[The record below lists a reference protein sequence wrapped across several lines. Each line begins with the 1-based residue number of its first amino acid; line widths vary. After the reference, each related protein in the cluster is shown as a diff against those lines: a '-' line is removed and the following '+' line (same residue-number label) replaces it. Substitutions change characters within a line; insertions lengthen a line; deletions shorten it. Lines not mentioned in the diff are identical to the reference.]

1 MNSSSSIQTRL
12 AVIVLFVSS
21 VGWGLTW
28 LPIKLLS
35 DWGIDGLHLIF
46 IAFASGVVLLSPW
59 LYKQYPVWKK
69 SIGLMLLI
77 ALSGGIANA
86 SFQTA
91 IYHGDVVRVM
101 ILFYMLPVWSVLGG
115 RIFLKEHVD
124 RQRIIAV
131 VLCLSGAFII
141 LDVWHTSWQGISWI
155 DILAVM
161 SGMGLAA
168 TNILFRFTQGSPV
181 MSKVGFMFIGCSSLI
196 GVSLMIFPTTAA
208 LPSYDVIAF
217 AVAYGAIWLT
227 LITFGTQWAVTQM
240 EAGRSAII
248 IVVEL
253 VVAVVSSAII
263 IGSGLKLYEIVGGLM
278 VLTAAVLEGYRA
290 DEAGGSSADE
300 SGQAVLAEETQP

>member
-1 MNSSSSIQTRL
+1 M
-12 AVIVLFVSS
+12 LFVSS

-131 VLCLSGAFII
+131 ALCLSGAFII

-290 DEAGGSSADE
+290 EEAGGSSADKI
-300 SGQAVLAEETQP
+300 GQAVLAEETQP